1 MSMKNATELAR
12 LQAEAI
18 ALLRNNRPER
28 PPLPFL
34 LNPLVEWFEERH
46 VALMRQG
53 AFPEARRAFNPVFIH
68 LPADGCRLT
77 ELARRANMTKQAM
90 SELVDEL
97 VGLGYLVRF
106 PDPADGRAKI
116 ILRARKGL
124 EAHETTMR
132 AFAQIEREL
141 ASLLGRDALDDL
153 RDGLAAARQTIV
165 PAGRDP
171 EKKG

>member
-1 MSMKNATELAR
+1 VKNMSNEKTGNGELAR

-18 ALLRNNRPER
+18 ALLRNNQPEK

-46 VALMRQG
+46 VELMRQG

-90 SELVDEL
+90 AELVDEL

-116 ILRARKGL
+116 ILRASKGL
-124 EAHETTMR
+124 EAHETTMQ
-132 AFAQIEREL
+132 AFSRIEQEL
-141 ASLLGRDALDDL
+141 ADLVGRRALDEL
-153 RDGLAAARQTIV
+153 RDRLAAARQKIV
-165 PAGRDP
+165 SDGAG
-171 EKKG
+171 